1 MTLRRGS
8 LSLCCCTNARPYSTP
23 TACSS
28 PNRYSALRGLS
39 EPPRGC
45 WEGGQITITKGYHFF
60 ICSTIFSSL
69 SGEKSSLNFSPNV
82 RPWKCLDKMK
92 EACPGVHVVIDF
104 SFISTLKHG
113 SLEDLILEHQQLEEG
128 RVMHVKG
135 RFSCQILHE

>member
-1 MTLRRGS
+1 
-8 LSLCCCTNARPYSTP
+8 
-23 TACSS
+23 
-28 PNRYSALRGLS
+28 
-39 EPPRGC
+39 
-45 WEGGQITITKGYHFF
+45 
-60 ICSTIFSSL
+60 
-69 SGEKSSLNFSPNV
+69 
-82 RPWKCLDKMK
+82 MK